1 MRTRRLLA
9 ADLTRKHWSEGTA
22 ARVLVAWRE
31 SGMSLGGF
39 ARANG
44 VNAQRLSWWRKRFDG
59 SADATSSEVAP
70 MSFIPAAVVGTARVA
85 VRLPRGVEL
94 EGDATA
100 LPADWASCPKTRSSN
115 DHAATRW

>member
-22 ARVLVAWRE
+22 ARVLAAWRE
-31 SGMSLGGF
+31 TGMSLGGF

-59 SADATSSEVAP
+59 CADATPPDVAP
-70 MSFIPAAVVGTARVA
+70 MTFIPATVVGTARVA
-85 VRLPRGVEL
+85 VRLPGGVEL
-94 EGDATA
+94 EGDVTA
-100 LPADWASCPKTRSSN
+100 LPASWV
-115 DHAATRW
+115 AALVRELGKA